1 MSKQYRS
8 VKKRRILRVFFL
20 VSFVLTLF
28 LSHVFIAT
36 NSFAF
41 GTVKAQNQNVS
52 QVVAKGI
59 EYYNQGKFREA
70 VQEWELALKKYKELP
85 EQAVVRGNLASRG
98 ISNQN
103 AIISR
108 KRAPPP
114 YHLVRTKSQGELTK
128 RVGMHLVKLMK
139 LTQKTLPT
147 YISWHLRSLPKRY
160 LI

>member
-70 VQEWELALKKYKELP
+70 VKEWELALKRYKKLP
-85 EQAVVRGNLASRG
+85 EQAVVRGNLAKAYQKIGDLEQSVK
-98 ISNQN
+98 QWEQ
-103 AIISR
+103 
-108 KRAPPP
+108 
-114 YHLVRTKSQGELTK
+114 V
-128 RVGMHLVKLMK
+128 VKLHRQ
-139 LTQKTLPT
+139 LQNTLET
-147 YISWHLRSLPKRY
+147 GRAITELAQAYSSLGQPKKA
-160 LI
+160 I